1 MSTEPTGFNWPLV
14 YTSLFLLQWLFNAGV
29 AAWLYLRKAD
39 GGNADAVQA
48 VAERLAKF
56 IEASGQANEQQNV
69 RLERLETAMKH
80 MPTDEEIG
88 AIREDV
94 AFTKSRV
101 DGITEALRRVERQTN
116 LIHEHLLRR
125 V

>member
-1 MSTEPTGFNWPLV
+1 MSTEPAVNWPLV
-14 YTSLFLLQWLFNAGV
+14 YISLFILQWLFNAGI

-39 GGNADAVQA
+39 GGNEKAVKE
-48 VAERLAKF
+48 VAERLASF
-56 IEASGQANEQQNV
+56 IDASAKANEQQNV
-69 RLERLETAMKH
+69 RLTRLETAMKH

-88 AIREDV
+88 QIRSDV
-94 AFTKSRV
+94 ATTKAQV
-101 DGITEALRRVERQTN
+101 EALSEGMRRVERQTN